1 MPCSGCPGPL
11 CGANAFGIDREQ
23 RCAVRHDWG
32 LPPRG
37 HTPLPVAAHP
47 TKSPQL
53 LATGVAEKNDR
64 LCPVIANG
72 LDRAAFLGFLA
83 ASFFLRRLRLF

>member
-1 MPCSGCPGPL
+1 MLLEGVT
-11 CGANAFGIDREQ
+11 REQ
-23 RCAVRHDWG
+23 LCAARYDPG
-32 LPPRG
+32 LAPRG
-37 HTPLPVAAHP
+37 RPPLPVAAHP

-53 LATGVAEKNDR
+53 PATGVAERSER
-64 LCPVIANG
+64 LGAVIANG